1 MMGQIRPELVVPGF
15 MDGGLDE
22 LVHRDSLRPE
32 VAGLL
37 DAALGDGDRHAL
49 VVSRSPRTTGSRSC
63 SASFN
68 IRSLHIP
75 LLC

>member
-1 MMGQIRPELVVPGF
+1 

-22 LVHRDSLRPE
+22 LVHLDSSGPD

-49 VVSRSPRTTGSRSC
+49 VVSRSPGATGSRSC
-63 SASFN
+63 SALTHALSPP
-68 IRSLHIP
+68 RL
-75 LLC
+75 

>member
-1 MMGQIRPELVVPGF
+1 
-15 MDGGLDE
+15 MDGGLNE
-22 LVHRDSLRPE
+22 LVHLDASRPE

-49 VVSRSPRTTGSRSC
+49 VVIPGPGTTGSRSC

-75 LLC
+75 LL